1 MLRFLI
7 CLVWLSLPLLASS
20 QNIAASYVKLYGS
33 VLSDKDSAAVSAII
47 SYEKLPYYDD
57 MGLTKS
63 KADGTYEFY
72 LIRGLTYNFTVKA
85 TGFETI
91 NTQVEIDDP
100 DEDEEKIRNFI
111 MKSGDDTEVQLI
123 TLENLIFS
131 RGSDRISQGSY
142 QELDQL
148 AVWLNDRPGTVIQL
162 EGHTDFDGNEDAN
175 MALSEARVV
184 AVKEYLRGKG
194 IKKKRVL
201 TKAFGGSVPLST
213 DRTDEAKA
221 RNRRVEVRVI
231 RN

>member
-1 MLRFLI
+1 MSRLLF
-7 CLVWLSLPLLASS
+7 CLFCISIPLLSSS
-20 QNIAASYVKLYGS
+20 QNIAASYVKLTGL

-63 KADGTYEFY
+63 KADGSYEFY

-100 DEDEEKIRNFI
+100 DEDEQKIRNFM
-111 MKSGDDTEVQLI
+111 MKPDGEVQLI

-131 RGSDRISQGSY
+131 RGSEQISASSY

-148 AVWLNDRPGTVIQL
+148 VIWLNDRPNTIIQL
-162 EGHTDFDGNEDAN
+162 EGHTDFEGNEDAN
-175 MALSEARVV
+175 MALSQARVES
-184 AVKEYLRGKG
+184 VKDYLQSKG